1 MRNISRFE
9 SFEVSFQYC
18 LNSRLAIIDNPLF
31 DVLVYDDVIGYTVG
45 LILKREKCCDAIV
58 LVILLLSLGL
68 GNQDKIDGSCLVICK
83 YLVTRHVYVR
93 STIIVLVM
101 LIL

>member
-68 GNQDKIDGSCLVICK
+68 CNQGKINGNCLVI
-83 YLVTRHVYVR
+83 
-93 STIIVLVM
+93 
-101 LIL
+101 